1 MAPLYFRSRVEFGVV
16 TQAAMAFAQVLGALS
31 LIITQFETL
40 SAFAAVSE
48 RLNVLTEAID
58 RAQRRP
64 KGAIRLDP
72 KGDRIRL
79 DGVTLRDPKDEAV
92 AFVRDLSLDL
102 RPGDR
107 LLVTGPNPQGKRA
120 LFLAIAGLWSDGDGR
135 IVRPARACFLARRP
149 LLVPGDLR
157 EQLAVGGPEGD
168 PPPADAAALA
178 ALGAVGF
185 SPVLE
190 RVGGLG
196 AEHDW
201 PNALTPAEQQRLAFA
216 RLLLSKPAYAILD
229 HITDALRPDEISPLL
244 AKLNAVSIAYICF
257 AEDHELIA
265 DHDAALEIAEDGG
278 HKVIPT
284 RGPSS

>member
-1 MAPLYFRSRVEFGVV
+1 M
-16 TQAAMAFAQVLGALS
+16 
-31 LIITQFETL
+31 
-40 SAFAAVSE
+40 
-48 RLNVLTEAID
+48 
-58 RAQRRP
+58 
-64 KGAIRLDP
+64 
-72 KGDRIRL
+72 
-79 DGVTLRDPKDEAV
+79 
-92 AFVRDLSLDL
+92 
-102 RPGDR
+102 
-107 LLVTGPNPQGKRA
+107 
-120 LFLAIAGLWSDGDGR
+120 
-135 IVRPARACFLARRP
+135 
-149 LLVPGDLR
+149 
-157 EQLAVGGPEGD
+157 
-168 PPPADAAALA
+168 
-178 ALGAVGF
+178 
-185 SPVLE
+185 LE